1 MNILMFIMC
10 VAIGVVD
17 QIDNGVA
24 SVEVNNGG
32 QFETIEV
39 PLKDIPCTVREGGE
53 ILFTVDRDGSEK
65 IRCLK

>member
-53 ILFTVDRDGSEK
+53 ILFTVANDGSEK